1 MTKTFTALPARLQ
14 DASPAVAHACLRIE
28 RFMRE
33 TLGLTR
39 PWPACVAAV
48 SGGAD
53 SCAMLI
59 ALRLLDVPLIV
70 AHLDHAL
77 RPESR
82 DDARYVADL
91 ALALALPCECARD
104 NVAAVAAARKI
115 GLEDAGRRLRYAFL
129 EQVRIRHGA
138 QWIVTAH
145 HLDDLCEDVLLRL
158 IRGSG
163 WPALGGM
170 PARDDGRR
178 ILRPLLHTQKKTL
191 RAMLRALNLSWRED
205 AGNQSRAA
213 RRNRIRHDLLPL
225 IRRENPSFDQAV
237 RRLWHMARLDAHYW
251 RTTLAPSGREGEFRQ
266 EETGMEQ
273 EFVLDSARL
282 DSLHPAA
289 RMRLYLECV
298 HRLRARVG
306 QKDARVPQARM
317 DGLVRLD
324 ALHSARRTG
333 TEVRLPGLRARVVR
347 GGIRFE
353 PAPGNE

>member
-1 MTKTFTALPARLQ
+1 MSALPARLQ

-33 TLGLTR
+33 TLGLAR
-39 PWPACVAAV
+39 PWPVCVAAV

-59 ALRLLDVPLIV
+59 ALHLLKVPLIV
-70 AHLDHAL
+70 AHLDHGL

-91 ALALALPCECARD
+91 ALALDLPCECARVD
-104 NVAAVAAARKI
+104 VAAVAAARKI
-115 GLEDAGRRLRYAFL
+115 GLEDAGRRSRYAFL
-129 EQVRIRHGA
+129 EQIRVRHGA
-138 QWIVTAH
+138 QWIATAH
-145 HLDDLCEDVLLRL
+145 HLDDLCEDMLLRL

-178 ILRPLLHTQKKTL
+178 LLRPLLQTPQRTL
-191 RAMLRALNLSWRED
+191 RAMLRALGLSWRED

-213 RRNRIRHDLLPL
+213 RRNRIRQDLLPL

-237 RRLWHMARLDAHYW
+237 RRLWQMARLDEHYW
-251 RTTLAPSGREGEFRQ
+251 RTILDPSGRERASRQ
-266 EETGMEQ
+266 EENPERGL
-273 EFVLDSARL
+273 VLAGARL

-289 RMRLYLECV
+289 RLRLYLECV
-298 HRLRARVG
+298 HRLRERAG
-306 QKDARVPQARM
+306 QNDSRIPQARM
-317 DGLVRLD
+317 DSLVRLD

-333 TEVRLPGLRARVVR
+333 TEVRLPGLRARVIR
-347 GGIRFE
+347 KGIRFE
-353 PAPGNE
+353 PAPEEK